1 MVDVFEDTL
10 NIGAGC
16 PSDIAVNTNTRFQ
29 GTVDYHLVNRGDED
43 GFISIL
49 VTLID
54 SAGNNMQ
61 FSSSLQQVPAGG
73 DFTDSHLLFLDASYD
88 TPRQINVTMRIEFSG
103 ALSDVKFAECSFN
116 VTGGQPSPLAW
127 IIHDCTWFFG
137 CHPERRAQRGVE
149 GPLWLP
155 AIPDLLLGHAATL

>member
-49 VTLID
+49 VTL
-54 SAGNNMQ
+54 
-61 FSSSLQQVPAGG
+61 
-73 DFTDSHLLFLDASYD
+73 T
-88 TPRQINVTMRIEFSG
+88 EFCGEQHAVFFKPS
-103 ALSDVKFAECSFN
+103 
-116 VTGGQPSPLAW
+116 TGP
-127 IIHDCTWFFG
+127 C
-137 CHPERRAQRGVE
+137 RGRF
-149 GPLWLP
+149 
-155 AIPDLLLGHAATL
+155 HR

>member
-16 PSDIAVNTNTRFQ
+16 PSDVAVNTNTRFQ

-49 VTLID
+49 VTLTD
-54 SAGNNMQ
+54 SAGNNTQ
-61 FSSSLQQVPAGG
+61 FSSSLQPVPAGG

-88 TPRQINVTMRIEFSG
+88 TPGQINVTMRIEFSG

-116 VTGGQPSPLAW
+116 VTDGQPSP
-127 IIHDCTWFFG
+127 
-137 CHPERRAQRGVE
+137 
-149 GPLWLP
+149 
-155 AIPDLLLGHAATL
+155 

>member
-1 MVDVFEDTL
+1 MGL
-10 NIGAGC
+10 
-16 PSDIAVNTNTRFQ
+16 S
-29 GTVDYHLVNRGDED
+29 L
-43 GFISIL
+43 IL

-127 IIHDCTWFFG
+127 IIHEPGGVILSGAPAKNFRPASFAGRAGAESKDPYSRKKSQCGRVAQQQVWDCW
-137 CHPERRAQRGVE
+137 
-149 GPLWLP
+149 
-155 AIPDLLLGHAATL
+155 